1 MIAHAFSSLSIIRE
15 CGKTKTTDSVN
26 FLGSGGGEGCRWSTE
41 GMCTQCTICSTSS
54 RARARF
60 RARG

>member
-1 MIAHAFSSLSIIRE
+1 MLAHAFSSWIIIRE
-15 CGKTKTTDSVN
+15 CGKTKTTDPVN
-26 FLGSGGGEGCRWSTE
+26 FLGSGGCEGCRWSTE
-41 GMCTQCTICSTSS
+41 GMCTQCAICSTSS

>member
-1 MIAHAFSSLSIIRE
+1 MLAHAFSSLSIIRE
-15 CGKTKTTDSVN
+15 CGKTKTNDSVK
-26 FLGSGGGEGCRWSTE
+26 FLGSGGGEGCR
-41 GMCTQCTICSTSS
+41 CSTSS